1 MTKGKYPI
9 ITKDPEKTYAAAGL
23 CFECGRRIGDPECC
37 DSILMLAEAAQI
49 AREMPDRV
57 HLACHILDEDD
68 WLDWM
73 QTREDNITAG
83 YPA

>member
-1 MTKGKYPI
+1 
-9 ITKDPEKTYAAAGL
+9 
-23 CFECGRRIGDPECC
+23 
-37 DSILMLAEAAQI
+37 MLAEAAQI